1 MRIKTRL
8 IITALA
14 MMLSMAALG
23 QSPIKV
29 KEFRMLP
36 NGIMDPGVLTKD
48 QQTDYDGNKVC
59 LIKVRAFGIG
69 EETMQRLT
77 FKTNGPF
84 ITHKEYENGEYRL
97 YVSSNREGSIV
108 IRYNGDCEYI
118 LPSRLKEGKIYEMV
132 LEMET
137 GTLTVVATPVE
148 AKIYVDDAYAGTG
161 SVNVQVSVGAEHRYR
176 VESQDYIKEENS
188 IFFAKSEKKIISVEL
203 VPNFGY
209 ITVKSEPSG
218 AEVYIDD
225 KKAGTTPYLARRI
238 SRGQHRVEVRKRGYE
253 PYADVVTININE
265 TTRIEDVKLEASNE
279 VTSIPQQQEQ
289 YSPQQEQYFPQQ
301 EQYSPQQE
309 YGGGF
314 SNQTITV
321 NGVSFEM
328 VYVDGG
334 IFDMGATSEQGSE
347 ADSDEKPVHRVT
359 LSDYYIGK
367 CEVTQELWEAVMGSN
382 PSRFKGAQNPVER
395 VSWNDCQEF
404 VSRLNRLTGRTFR
417 LPTEAEWEYAA
428 RGGKKS
434 RHYKYSGS
442 NNIFDVAWHDGNCG
456 SSTHAVGT
464 KSPNELGI
472 YDMSGNVYE
481 WCFDWYG
488 SYSAGAQTNP
498 QGPSSGSSR
507 VLRGGSWNFSA
518 RNCRVSYRNRSD
530 PSYGSRSSGLR
541 LVLVP

>member
-14 MMLSMAALG
+14 MMLSMAAFG

-218 AEVYIDD
+218 AELYIDD
-225 KKAGTTPYLARRI
+225 KKAGMTPYLARRI

-279 VTSIPQQQEQ
+279 VVSIPQ
-289 YSPQQEQYFPQQ
+289 QQ

-328 VYVDGG
+328 VYVEGAS
-334 IFDMGATSEQGSE
+334 FDMGATTEQGSD
-347 ADSDEKPVHRVT
+347 ADSDEKPVHSVT
-359 LSDYYIGK
+359 LSDYYIGR

-382 PSRFKGAQNPVER
+382 PSYFKGAQKPVES

-404 VSRLNRLTGRTFR
+404 VSRLNSLTGRTFR

-428 RGGKKS
+428 RGGNKS
-434 RHYKYSGS
+434 LHYKYSGS
-442 NNIFDVAWHDGNCG
+442 DNIDDVAWYWDNSGYYG
-456 SSTHAVGT
+456 THAVGT

-472 YDMSGNVYE
+472 YDMSGNVWE
-481 WCFDWYG
+481 WCSDWYG
-488 SYSAGAQTNP
+488 DYSAGAQTNP
-498 QGPSSGSSR
+498 QGPSSDSLR
-507 VLRGGSWNFSA
+507 VLRGGRWGSRA
-518 RNCRVSYRNRSD
+518 RYCRVSNRD
-530 PSYGSRSSGLR
+530 YGNFDYSLSRSGLR
-541 LVLVP
+541 LVLEPLGVKSTVDGQ

>member
-14 MMLSMAALG
+14 MMLSMAAFG

-59 LIKVRAFGIG
+59 LIKVRPSGIG
-69 EETMQRLT
+69 EETMQRLS

-108 IRYNGDCEYI
+108 ISYNGDCEYI

-148 AKIYVDDAYAGTG
+148 AKIYVDDAYVGTG
-161 SVNVQVSVGAEHRYR
+161 SVNVQLSVGAEHRCR
-176 VESQDYIKEENS
+176 VECQDYIKVEKTVS
-188 IFFAKSEKKIISVEL
+188 FAKNEEKTLTVEL

-218 AEVYIDD
+218 AEVYIDN
-225 KKAGTTPYLARRI
+225 KKAGTTPYLAMRI
-238 SRGQHRVEVRKRGYE
+238 SRGKHRVEVRKRGYE
-253 PYADVVTININE
+253 PYAEVVTINIDE
-265 TTRIEDVKLEASNE
+265 TTLIEDVKLEASNE
-279 VTSIPQQQEQ
+279 VVSIPQQQEQ
-289 YSPQQEQYFPQQ
+289 YSPQQQ

-328 VYVDGG
+328 IYVEGG
-334 IFDMGATSEQGSE
+334 SFDMGATSEQVSDAE
-347 ADSDEKPVHRVT
+347 SDEKPVHRVT

-382 PSRFKGAQNPVER
+382 PSRFKGAQKPVER
-395 VSWNDCQEF
+395 VNWNDCQEF

-428 RGGKKS
+428 RGGNKS

-442 NNIFDVAWHDGNCG
+442 NNIFDVAWHKGNSG
-456 SSTHAVGT
+456 DKTHAVGT

-481 WCFDWYG
+481 WCSDWKG
-488 SYSAGAQTNP
+488 GYSAGAQTNP
-498 QGPSSGSSR
+498 QGPSSGSYR
-507 VLRGGSWNFSA
+507 VLRGGSWS
-518 RNCRVSYRNRSD
+518 RNAGYCRVSYRLNFFPD
-530 PSYGSRSSGLR
+530 YSYDDYGLR

>member
-8 IITALA
+8 IITVLA
-14 MMLSMAALG
+14 MMLSMAAFG

-36 NGIMDPGVLTKD
+36 NGIMDAGVLTKE

-59 LIKVRAFGIG
+59 LIKVRASGIG
-69 EETMQRLT
+69 EETMQRLS

-108 IRYNGDCEYI
+108 IRYNGDCEYM

-161 SVNVQVSVGAEHRYR
+161 SVNVQVSVGAEHRCR
-176 VESQDYIKEENS
+176 VECQDYIKVEKTVS
-188 IFFAKSEKKIISVEL
+188 FAKNEEKTLTVEL

-218 AEVYIDD
+218 AEVYIDN
-225 KKAGTTPYLARRI
+225 KKAGTTPYLAMRI
-238 SRGQHRVEVRKRGYE
+238 SRGQHRVEVRKRSYE

-289 YSPQQEQYFPQQ
+289 YSPQQE
-301 EQYSPQQE
+301 

-328 VYVDGG
+328 VYVEGG
-334 IFDMGATSEQGSE
+334 TFDMGATSEQGSD
-347 ADSDEKPVHRVT
+347 ADSDEKPVHSVT
-359 LSDYYIGK
+359 LSGYYIGK

-382 PSRFKGAQNPVER
+382 PSNFKGAQNPVES

-404 VSRLNRLTGRTFR
+404 VSRLNSLTGRTFR

-428 RGGKKS
+428 RGGNKS

-442 NNIFDVAWHDGNCG
+442 NNIFDVAWHDGN
-456 SSTHAVGT
+456 SFKKTHAVGT
-464 KSPNELGI
+464 KTANELGI
-472 YDMSGNVYE
+472 YDMSGNVWE
-481 WCFDWYG
+481 WCSDWYG
-488 SYSAGAQTNP
+488 GYSAGAQTNP
-498 QGPSSGSSR
+498 QGPSSGSYR
-507 VLRGGSWNFSA
+507 VLRGGSWNYDA
-518 RNCRVSYRNRSD
+518 RDCRVSNRSSSD
-530 PSYGSRSSGLR
+530 PSYSLSSSGLR

>member
-14 MMLSMAALG
+14 MMLSMAAFG

-36 NGIMDPGVLTKD
+36 NGIMDAGRLTKD

-161 SVNVQVSVGAEHRYR
+161 SVSVQVSVGAEHRCR
-176 VESQDYIKEENS
+176 VECQDYIKVEKTVS
-188 IFFAKSEKKIISVEL
+188 FAKNEEKTLTVEL

-218 AEVYIDD
+218 AELYIDN
-225 KKAGTTPYLARRI
+225 KKAGTTPYLAMRI
-238 SRGQHRVEVRKRGYE
+238 SRGKHRVEVRKRGYE
-253 PYADVVTININE
+253 PYAEVVTINIDE

-279 VTSIPQQQEQ
+279 VVSIPQ
-289 YSPQQEQYFPQQ
+289 QQ

-328 VYVDGG
+328 VYVEGG
-334 IFDMGATSEQGSE
+334 SFDMGATTEQGSD
-347 ADSDEKPVHRVT
+347 AYDSEYPVHSVT
-359 LSDYYIGK
+359 LSDYYIGR
-367 CEVTQELWEAVMGSN
+367 CEVTQELWLAVMGSWPGTA
-382 PSRFKGAQNPVER
+382 PSNSYGVGANYPAYFI
-395 VSWNDCQEF
+395 SWNDCQEF
-404 VSRLNRLTGRTFR
+404 VSMLNSLTGMTFR

-428 RGGKKS
+428 RGGNQS
-434 RHYKYSGS
+434 LHYKYSGS
-442 NNIFDVAWHDGNCG
+442 DNIGDVAWYDGNSG
-456 SSTHAVGT
+456 YKTHAVGT
-464 KSPNELGI
+464 KTANELGI

-481 WCFDWYG
+481 WCSDWYG

-498 QGPSSGSSR
+498 QGPSSGTYR
-507 VLRGGSWNFSA
+507 VLRGGSWNYNASY
-518 RNCRVSYRNRSD
+518 CRVSNRNYND
-530 PSYGSRSSGLR
+530 PDFSFNGLGLR

>member
-14 MMLSMAALG
+14 MMLSMAAFG

-253 PYADVVTININE
+253 PYAEVVTINISE

-279 VTSIPQQQEQ
+279 VVSIPQ
-289 YSPQQEQYFPQQ
+289 QQ

-328 VYVDGG
+328 IYVEGG
-334 IFDMGATSEQGSE
+334 SFDMGATYEQGSD

-382 PSRFKGAQNPVER
+382 PSHFKGAQNPVER

-404 VSRLNRLTGRTFR
+404 VSRLNSLTGRTFR

-428 RGGKKS
+428 RGGNKS

-442 NNIFDVAWHDGNCG
+442 NNIFDVAWHDGNSG
-456 SSTHAVGT
+456 SSTRAVGT
-464 KSPNELGI
+464 KTANELGI
-472 YDMSGNVYE
+472 YDMSGNVWE
-481 WCFDWYG
+481 WCSDWYG
-488 SYSAGAQTNP
+488 FYSAGAQTNP
-498 QGPSSGSSR
+498 QGPSSGSNR
-507 VLRGGSWNFSA
+507 VLRGGSWSNYA
-518 RNCRVSYRNRSD
+518 RRCRVSNRSNFAPVNSD
-530 PSYGSRSSGLR
+530 SRNGLR

>member
-14 MMLSMAALG
+14 MMLSMAAFG

-36 NGIMDPGVLTKD
+36 NGIMDAGVLTKD

-97 YVSSNREGSIV
+97 YVSSNREGTIV

-132 LEMET
+132 IEMET

-161 SVNVQVSVGAEHRYR
+161 SVNVQVSVGAEHRCR
-176 VESQDYIKEENS
+176 VECQDYIKVEKTVS
-188 IFFAKSEKKIISVEL
+188 FAKNEEKTLTVEL

-218 AEVYIDD
+218 AELYIDD

-265 TTRIEDVKLEASNE
+265 TTRIEDVKLEVSNE

-289 YSPQQEQYFPQQ
+289 YSPQQ

-328 VYVDGG
+328 IYVEGG
-334 IFDMGATSEQGSE
+334 SFDMGATYEQGSN
-347 ADSDEKPVHRVT
+347 AGRDEKPVHSVT
-359 LSDYYIGK
+359 LSGYYIGK

-382 PSRFKGAQNPVER
+382 PSKFKGAQNPVEN

-442 NNIFDVAWHDGNCG
+442 DNIDDVAWYDGNSG
-456 SSTHAVGT
+456 DKTHAVGAKT
-464 KSPNELGI
+464 ANELGI
-472 YDMSGNVYE
+472 CDMTGNVWE
-481 WCFDWYG
+481 WCSDWYG
-488 SYSAGAQTNP
+488 NYSAGAQTNP
-498 QGPSSGSSR
+498 QGPSSGSGR
-507 VLRGGSWNFSA
+507 VLRGGSWDHNA
-518 RNCRVSYRNRSD
+518 GCCRVSNRDYFD
-530 PSYGSRSSGLR
+530 PGYSYYYGGLR

>member
-14 MMLSMAALG
+14 MMLSMAAFG

-36 NGIMDPGVLTKD
+36 NGIMDAGILTKD

-218 AEVYIDD
+218 AEVYIDN
-225 KKAGTTPYLARRI
+225 KKAGTTPYLAMRI
-238 SRGQHRVEVRKRGYE
+238 SRGKHRVEVRKRGYE
-253 PYADVVTININE
+253 PYAEVVTINIDE
-265 TTRIEDVKLEASNE
+265 TTLIEDVKLEASNE
-279 VTSIPQQQEQ
+279 VVSIPQ
-289 YSPQQEQYFPQQ
+289 QQ

-321 NGVSFEM
+321 KGVSFEM
-328 VYVDGG
+328 VYVEGG
-334 IFDMGATSEQGSE
+334 SFDMGATTEQGSD
-347 ADSDEKPVHRVT
+347 AYDWEKPVHRVT
-359 LSDYYIGK
+359 LSDYYI
-367 CEVTQELWEAVMGSN
+367 V
-382 PSRFKGAQNPVER
+382 
-395 VSWNDCQEF
+395 D
-404 VSRLNRLTGRTFR
+404 
-417 LPTEAEWEYAA
+417 TE
-428 RGGKKS
+428 
-434 RHYKYSGS
+434 
-442 NNIFDVAWHDGNCG
+442 I
-456 SSTHAVGT
+456 
-464 KSPNELGI
+464 
-472 YDMSGNVYE
+472 
-481 WCFDWYG
+481 
-488 SYSAGAQTNP
+488 
-498 QGPSSGSSR
+498 
-507 VLRGGSWNFSA
+507 
-518 RNCRVSYRNRSD
+518 
-530 PSYGSRSSGLR
+530 
-541 LVLVP
+541 

>member
-8 IITALA
+8 VITALA
-14 MMLSMAALG
+14 MMLSMAAFG

-36 NGIMDPGVLTKD
+36 NGIMDAGILTKD

-69 EETMQRLT
+69 EETMQRLS

-161 SVNVQVSVGAEHRYR
+161 SVNVQLSVGAEHRYR
-176 VESQDYIKEENS
+176 VECQDYIKVEKTVS
-188 IFFAKSEKKIISVEL
+188 FAKNEEKTLTVEL

-218 AEVYIDD
+218 AEVYIDN
-225 KKAGTTPYLARRI
+225 KKAGTTPYLAMRI
-238 SRGQHRVEVRKRGYE
+238 SRGKHRVEVRKRGYE
-253 PYADVVTININE
+253 PYAEVVTINIDE
-265 TTRIEDVKLEASNE
+265 TTLIEDVKLKASNE
-279 VTSIPQQQEQ
+279 VPSIPQQQEQ
-289 YSPQQEQYFPQQ
+289 YSPQR
-301 EQYSPQQE
+301 E

-321 NGVSFEM
+321 KVNGVSFEM
-328 VYVDGG
+328 VYVEGG
-334 IFDMGATSEQGSE
+334 SFDMGATFEQGRD
-347 ADSDEKPVHRVT
+347 AYEKPVHSVT
-359 LSDYYIGK
+359 LSDYYIGR

-382 PSRFKGAQNPVER
+382 PSEFKGAKNPVES
-395 VSWNDCQEF
+395 VSWNDCQNF
-404 VSRLNRLTGRTFR
+404 IKKLNSLTGRTFR

-428 RGGKKS
+428 RGGNQS
-434 RHYKYSGS
+434 SHYKYSGS
-442 NNIFDVAWHDGNCG
+442 GNIDDVAWHYGTSG
-456 SSTHAVGT
+456 GSTHAVGT

-472 YDMSGNVYE
+472 YDMSGNVWE
-481 WCFDWYG
+481 WCSDWYG
-488 SYSAGAQTNP
+488 FYSAGAQTNP
-498 QGPSSGSSR
+498 QGPSSDSCR
-507 VLRGGSWNFSA
+507 VLRGGSWGNDA
-518 RNCRVSYRNRSD
+518 RGCRVSNRNLSG
-530 PSYGSRSSGLR
+530 PGNSNGHSGLR

>member
-14 MMLSMAALG
+14 MMLSMAAFG

-36 NGIMDPGVLTKD
+36 NGIMDPGRLTKD

-59 LIKVRAFGIG
+59 LIKVRASGIG

-161 SVNVQVSVGAEHRYR
+161 SVNVQVSVGAEHRCR
-176 VESQDYIKEENS
+176 VECQDYIKVEKTVS
-188 IFFAKSEKKIISVEL
+188 FAKNEEKTLTVEL

-218 AEVYIDD
+218 AELYIDD
-225 KKAGTTPYLARRI
+225 KKAGMTPYLARRI

-279 VTSIPQQQEQ
+279 VVSIPQ
-289 YSPQQEQYFPQQ
+289 QQ

-328 VYVDGG
+328 VYVEGG
-334 IFDMGATSEQGSE
+334 SFDMGATTEQGSDTE
-347 ADSDEKPVHRVT
+347 YDEIPVHSVT
-359 LSDYYIGK
+359 LSGYYIGK
-367 CEVTQELWEAVMGSN
+367 CEVTQELWLAVMGSW
-382 PSRFKGAQNPVER
+382 PGGAQNPVES
-395 VSWNDCQEF
+395 VSWNDCQNF
-404 VSRLNRLTGRTFR
+404 IKKLNSLTGRTFR

-442 NNIFDVAWHDGNCG
+442 NNIFDVAWYNRNSGG
-456 SSTHAVGT
+456 STHAVGT

-472 YDMSGNVYE
+472 YDMSGNVWE
-481 WCFDWYG
+481 WCSDWYG
-488 SYSAGAQTNP
+488 GYSAGAQTNP
-498 QGPSSGSSR
+498 QGPSSGSRR
-507 VLRGGSWNFSA
+507 VLRGGGWFYNA
-518 RNCRVSYRNRSD
+518 RCCRVSYRGDRD
-530 PSYGSRSSGLR
+530 PSIGSPSIGLR

>member
-14 MMLSMAALG
+14 MMLSMAAFG

-59 LIKVRAFGIG
+59 LIKVRPSGIG

-108 IRYNGDCEYI
+108 ISYNGDCEYI

-161 SVNVQVSVGAEHRYR
+161 SVNVQVSVGAEHRCR
-176 VESQDYIKEENS
+176 VECQDYIKVEKTVS
-188 IFFAKSEKKIISVEL
+188 FAKNEEKTLTVEL

-218 AEVYIDD
+218 AEVYIDN
-225 KKAGTTPYLARRI
+225 KKAGTTPYLAMRI
-238 SRGQHRVEVRKRGYE
+238 SRGKHRVEVRKRGYE
-253 PYADVVTININE
+253 PYAEVVTINIDE
-265 TTRIEDVKLEASNE
+265 TTLIEDVKLEASNE
-279 VTSIPQQQEQ
+279 VVSIPQQQEQ
-289 YSPQQEQYFPQQ
+289 YSPQQQ

-321 NGVSFEM
+321 NGVSLEM
-328 VYVDGG
+328 VYVEGG
-334 IFDMGATSEQGSE
+334 TFDMGATSEQGS
-347 ADSDEKPVHRVT
+347 DTYKDEYPVHSVT
-359 LSDYYIGK
+359 LGGYYIGK

-382 PSRFKGAQNPVER
+382 PSRFKGAQKPVER
-395 VSWNDCQEF
+395 VNWNDCQEF

-428 RGGKKS
+428 RGGNKS

-442 NNIFDVAWHDGNCG
+442 NNIFDVAWHKGNSG
-456 SSTHAVGT
+456 DKTHAVGT

-481 WCFDWYG
+481 WCSDWKG
-488 SYSAGAQTNP
+488 GYSAGAQTNP
-498 QGPSSGSSR
+498 QGPSSGSYR
-507 VLRGGSWNFSA
+507 VLRGGSWS
-518 RNCRVSYRNRSD
+518 RNAGYCRVSYRLNFFPD
-530 PSYGSRSSGLR
+530 YSYDDYGLR

>member
-14 MMLSMAALG
+14 MMLSMVAFG

-36 NGIMDPGVLTKD
+36 NGIMDPGRLTKD

-69 EETMQRLT
+69 EETMQRLS

-148 AKIYVDDAYAGTG
+148 AKIYVDDAYVGTG

-218 AEVYIDD
+218 AELYIDD
-225 KKAGTTPYLARRI
+225 KKAGTTPYLAMRI
-238 SRGQHRVEVRKRGYE
+238 SRGKHRVEVRKRGYE
-253 PYADVVTININE
+253 PYAEVVTITIDE
-265 TTRIEDVKLEASNE
+265 TTLIEDVKLEASNE
-279 VTSIPQQQEQ
+279 VVSIPQ
-289 YSPQQEQYFPQQ
+289 QQ

-328 VYVDGG
+328 VYVEGG
-334 IFDMGATSEQGSE
+334 SFDMGATSEQGSD
-347 ADSDEKPVHRVT
+347 AYDWEKPVHSVT

-382 PSRFKGAQNPVER
+382 PSNFRGAQNPVES
-395 VSWNDCQEF
+395 VSWNDCQNF
-404 VSRLNRLTGRTFR
+404 IKKLNSLTGRTFR

-428 RGGKKS
+428 RGGNQS

-442 NNIFDVAWHDGNCG
+442 GNIGNVAWYYDNSG
-456 SSTHAVGT
+456 SRTHAVGT

-472 YDMSGNVYE
+472 YDMSGNVWE
-481 WCFDWYG
+481 WCSDWYG
-488 SYSAGAQTNP
+488 GYSAGAQTNP
-498 QGPSSGSSR
+498 QGPSAGSGR
-507 VLRGGSWNFSA
+507 VLRGGSWYNIA
-518 RNCRVSYRNRSD
+518 GHCRVSFRDYGG
-530 PSYGSRSSGLR
+530 PGYGSYNNGLR